1 MNLFNPRKSH
11 LNLPAAHNGSN
22 KRSLALIFSVILM
35 DVIGIT
41 LLSPVAPQIVMRYSD
56 SALMVTMVMVIYAS
70 GQFFAAPLLGKIGDK
85 IGRRPVLMLS
95 LMGQAIGYF
104 VFGWGGALWVL
115 FLGRLIGGITSGN
128 ISTSTAYIADISKPE
143 ERSKNFAMIATAW
156 SVGLIL
162 GPALG
167 GAFGEISL
175 ETPALVAGG
184 VSLLNVI
191 LGYFFLP
198 ESLSEETRDTSPISL
213 RDYNPFA
220 SIGDMA
226 RKPGVGI
233 LLVVYSL
240 FYFAFN
246 GVNSISALF
255 ILEKFSAETWQVSL
269 MMVLSGLA
277 IAFSNTFLV
286 PRLVPVF
293 GERVA
298 AIGGLVGLGAIFV
311 GVFFSPILWI
321 ALLVNMIG
329 GAMNA
334 FVFPT
339 LTTLSVERVSQRES
353 GRLLGVTSAV
363 GSLMNIFG
371 PIWAGLVYD
380 HVMMGS
386 PYWMGAIVFGM
397 AAWMLSQTPRQAR
410 GTELTPQTVAI
421 KE

>member
-1 MNLFNPRKSH
+1 MKNIQPRK
-11 LNLPAAHNGSN
+11 LNTRQPADQNSSN

-56 SALMVTMVMVIYAS
+56 SALMVTMIMVIYAS
-70 GQFFAAPLLGKIGDK
+70 GQFVAAPLLGKIGDK
-85 IGRRPVLMLS
+85 IGRRPVLLLS
-95 LMGQAIGYF
+95 LLGQAVGYF
-104 VFGWGGALWVL
+104 VFGLGGALWVL

-156 SVGLIL
+156 SLGLIL

-175 ETPALVAGG
+175 ETPAIVAGI
-184 VSLLNVI
+184 VTLLNVI
-191 LGYFFLP
+191 LGFFFLP

-213 RDYNPFA
+213 RDYNPLA

-226 RKPGVGI
+226 RKPGVGL
-233 LLVVYSL
+233 LLVVYGL

-255 ILEKFSAETWQVSL
+255 VLEKFTAETWQVSL
-269 MMVLSGLA
+269 MMVLNGAVLA
-277 IAFSNTFLV
+277 LSNTFLI
-286 PRLVPVF
+286 PRLVPTF
-293 GERVA
+293 GERAA
-298 AIGGLVGLGAIFV
+298 AISGLLGMGIIFT
-311 GVFFSPILWI
+311 GVFFSPIFWI
-321 ALLVNMIG
+321 ALMVNMVG
-329 GAMNA
+329 GIMNA
-334 FVFPT
+334 LVFPT
-339 LTTLSVERVSQRES
+339 LTTLSVERVSTRES

-380 HVMMGS
+380 HVLMGS
-386 PYWMGAIVFGM
+386 PYWMGTIVLFL
-397 AAWMLSQTPRQAR
+397 AAWMLSRTPPQERRVPLAPQ
-410 GTELTPQTVAI
+410 ELVVE
-421 KE
+421 K